1 MLPTL
6 FRARA
11 PLVNTNTSV
20 DPFLPH
26 TPFNIVRSEQRYPR
40 QRLSQIMK
48 VSFRYL
54 HAWPDDLGLFHYY
67 YQSLV
72 WQNNNITIQSCVI
85 MKQSTDI
92 TVHNHIGL
100 QHSSWSSSITYS
112 HCNHFSLS
120 VAGVQTLSVIHNK
133 DKMLILCSVLR
144 VCTLVLHY
152 YSTQLSEAYEGRN
165 YCGGGG

>member
-1 MLPTL
+1 MPTASQHRY
-6 FRARA
+6 FCR
-11 PLVNTNTSV
+11 
-20 DPFLPH
+20 PFTA
-26 TPFNIVRSEQRYPR
+26 TPPIQHCIHCQIQSEISKAV
-40 QRLSQIMK
+40 RLSQIMK

-54 HAWPDDLGLFHYY
+54 HAWPDDLGLFHYLHY

-72 WQNNNITIQSCVI
+72 CQNNNIAIQSCEV

-92 TVHNHIGL
+92 TLHNHIGL

-120 VAGVQTLSVIHNK
+120 VAGAQTLSVIHNK

-144 VCTLVLHY
+144 VCTLVLHC
-152 YSTQLSEAYEGRN
+152 L
-165 YCGGGG
+165 

>member
-1 MLPTL
+1 
-6 FRARA
+6 
-11 PLVNTNTSV
+11 
-20 DPFLPH
+20 
-26 TPFNIVRSEQRYPR
+26 
-40 QRLSQIMK
+40 MK